1 MTFSPLPQELIDAI
15 VDNLAGDLP
24 SLRSCSLT
32 SRTFAASARPHIFRK
47 LEIKPRIP
55 PNWYFG
61 SDTSES
67 PPPSTCPQLLTLL
80 TSSPHHALLVK
91 ELCVVVMGAPSDRRG
106 GRHVPWLM
114 AGRSP
119 LSLVLPLLNLKRISL
134 VENAHGGAVGDSY
147 TMNWNR
153 LGRQLKSA
161 LADVFSSTTLQSVH
175 LRGIVLESPRQLFS
189 FFSEASSLQELA
201 LSRVHFERADPWLV
215 SKPWG
220 PQLRSLLVSD
230 MRSIHSLCQHLINP
244 SIDLDHVSSLTI
256 TTTSGWMEK
265 LIQASSHVENLRLVY
280 SEVPPLGFLKP
291 ILATHLR
298 SIHFLTSSLF
308 EFIAVFFK
316 SCPHDSHLETITFE
330 QSAES
335 RRSRHEAPEADPSLN
350 AAVNPTLVHL
360 HYLKSVR
367 IKRSV
372 RRGTSPSVAFA
383 AWAAAVQS
391 SLPSLVRRRLLSVQ
405 QYGVPD
411 DGVLHGFE

>member
-32 SRTFAASARPHIFRK
+32 TRTFAASARPHIFRK

-55 PNWYFG
+55 PNWHFR
-61 SDTSES
+61 SDTSET
-67 PPPSTCPQLLTLL
+67 PPPSTCPQLLSLL
-80 TSSPHHALLVK
+80 TSSPHHALLIE
-91 ELCVVVMGAPSDRRG
+91 ELCVVVMGAHSDRRDG
-106 GRHVPWLM
+106 SYVHRHVPWLM
-114 AGRSP
+114 ARRTP

-134 VENAHGGAVGDSY
+134 VENARGGAVGDSY

-175 LRGIVLESPRQLFS
+175 LRGIVLEPPRQLLS

-201 LSRVHFERADPWLV
+201 LSRVHFEKADPWPA
-215 SKPWG
+215 SKPWR
-220 PQLRSLLVSD
+220 PRLRSLLVFD
-230 MRSIHSLCQHLINP
+230 MGSLCQHLINP
-244 SIDLDHVSSLTI
+244 SIDLHHLSLLTI
-256 TTTSGWMEK
+256 ITTSGWREK
-265 LIQASSHVENLRLVY
+265 LIQASSHVENLRLEY
-280 SEVPPLGFLKP
+280 SEVPALGFLKP
-291 ILATHLR
+291 ILGTHLR

-316 SCPHDSHLETITFE
+316 SCPHDSHLEAITFE
-330 QSAES
+330 QRAEG
-335 RRSRHEAPEADPSLN
+335 RRREELAADPSLN

-367 IKRSV
+367 VKRAV

-383 AWAAAVQS
+383 VWAAAVQS